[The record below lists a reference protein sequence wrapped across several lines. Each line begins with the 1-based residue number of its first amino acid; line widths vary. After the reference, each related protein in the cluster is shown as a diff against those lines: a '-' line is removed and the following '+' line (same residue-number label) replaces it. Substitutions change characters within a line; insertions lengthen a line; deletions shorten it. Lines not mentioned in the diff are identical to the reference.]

1 MALSDVEVRRLLAD
15 LSARRATVRALYEN
29 GMALIDII
37 DVMCSLGSSATTTRR
52 DITLAKE
59 TCDAEYDD
67 ATFARLL
74 VLLAIL
80 TVNGEF
86 DDMSEDAV
94 ALCREALEEFFH
106 LRRYLGFIQG
116 SVRTAGLERGI
127 NAHAGDPQVI
137 WFKAL
142 LGILKRWGEEE
153 TASNATHELELEVC
167 RVCIL
172 AVEEQIAERA
182 KEASLKTAGEKPSQ
196 ADIHDAIVKLAIL
209 GAGETGEA

>member
-1 MALSDVEVRRLLAD
+1 MALSNVEVRLLLAN

-37 DVMCSLGSSATTTRR
+37 DVMRSLGSSATTTRR
-52 DITLAKE
+52 DIALAKE
-59 TCDAEYDD
+59 TCNAEYDD

-94 ALCREALEEFFH
+94 ALCREALEEFFN
-106 LRRYLGFIQG
+106 LPRYLGFIQG
-116 SVRTAGLERGI
+116 SVRTAGLERAI
-127 NAHAGDPQVI
+127 NEQAGNPHAI
-137 WFKAL
+137 WFKTL
-142 LGILKRWGEEE
+142 LNILKCWGEEE
-153 TASNATHELELEVC
+153 TAPESTPELELEVC
-167 RVCIL
+167 KACIQ
-172 AVEEQIAERA
+172 AVVEQITERA
-182 KEASLKTAGEKPSQ
+182 KEASQETNGEKPSP
-196 ADIHDAIVKLAIL
+196 ADIHNAIVKLAIL